1 VSEVDDDFRALLES
15 NLGFDDRELWIGYAR
30 RHRFRPVK
38 AVRVSRCPDCSGAPR
53 SRTWGQYVY
62 YSTLIHL
69 LECAECGLVWADA
82 HIPPEIVRAH
92 FEVAYKDQEYF
103 RVSRKAIF
111 DHLVTVMDGLCGKGG
126 RILEIGGALGDL
138 MAAVVARRPDLRIR
152 INDVSEHATNWV
164 KQNLGFATLT
174 GDATVLAA
182 HQEQYDLVVLSDVLY
197 YEPNLRVLW
206 DALSRLT
213 SQRGSILIRVPNTS
227 FLIREWQRWYR
238 LTRTSAQQ
246 VMQHR
251 VRFLNPEHIFI
262 FGQRYL
268 RNRLRGIGFTTS
280 QALPSPLQASPT
292 GEALKSVFF
301 TCATRL
307 NQLWPS
313 LVLTPAMLVVGRR
326 DERRSC

>member
-1 VSEVDDDFRALLES
+1 MSEVDKDFRALLES
-15 NLGFDDRELWIGYAR
+15 YLGFDDCEPWIAYAR
-30 RHRFRPVK
+30 RHRFKPVK
-38 AVRVSRCPDCSGAPR
+38 AVGVSRCPDCGGAPR
-53 SRTWGQYVY
+53 SATWGQYIY

-69 LECAECGLVWADA
+69 LECVECGLVWADA
-82 HIPPEIVRAH
+82 HIAPEVIHAH
-92 FEVAYKDQEYF
+92 FEAAYKDQEHF
-103 RVSRKAIF
+103 RVSRKPIF
-111 DHLVTVMDGLCGKGG
+111 DHLVNVMDSLCGTGG

-138 MAAVVARRPDLRIR
+138 MAAVAARRPDFRIR

-182 HQEQYDLVVLSDVLY
+182 HEEQYDLVVLSDVLY

-213 SQRGSILIRVPNTS
+213 SRGGSILIRVPNKS

-238 LTRTSAQQ
+238 LTHTRAQQ
-246 VMQHR
+246 VLQHR

-280 QALPSPLQASPT
+280 QALPSPLLVNPK
-292 GEALKSVFF
+292 GKALTSALFK
-301 TCATRL
+301 CATRL

-313 LVLTPAMLVVGRR
+313 LVLTPSMVVVGRR
-326 DERRSC
+326 Q

>member
-1 VSEVDDDFRALLES
+1 VSDVDGDFRALLES
-15 NLGFDDRELWIGYAR
+15 NLGFDDSEHWIGYAR

-38 AVRVSRCPDCSGAPR
+38 AVSVSRCPDCGGAPR
-53 SRTWGQYVY
+53 SRNWGQYVY
-62 YSTLIHL
+62 YSTLIRL
-69 LECAECGLVWADA
+69 LECVECSLVWADA
-82 HIPPEIVRAH
+82 HIAPGIIRAH
-92 FEVAYKDQEYF
+92 FEAAYKDHEYF

-111 DHLVTVMDGLCGKGG
+111 DHLVTVMDSLCGKGG

-152 INDVSEHATNWV
+152 INDVSEQATNWV
-164 KQNLGFATLT
+164 KKNLGFATLT

-206 DALSRLT
+206 EALSHLT
-213 SQRGSILIRVPNTS
+213 FQRGSILIRVSNKS

-238 LTRTSAQQ
+238 LTHTRAQQ
-246 VMQHR
+246 AMQHR
-251 VRFLNPEHIFI
+251 VGFLNPEHVFI

-280 QALPSPLQASPT
+280 QVLPSPLLVSPM
-292 GEALKSVFF
+292 GGALKSVVFR
-301 TCATRL
+301 CATRL

-313 LVLTPAMLVVGRR
+313 LVLTPSMLVVGRR
-326 DERRSC
+326 D